1 VIAGTSVPTAAN
13 FFHRRGIITRPDA
26 DDRTLSFAAP
36 PWRGDIMAPF
46 LPRPAFE

>member
-1 VIAGTSVPTAAN
+1 VITGTRVPTATN
-13 FFHRRGIITRPDA
+13 FFYRRGIIARDDA
-26 DDRTLSFAAP
+26 DDRTRSFAAP